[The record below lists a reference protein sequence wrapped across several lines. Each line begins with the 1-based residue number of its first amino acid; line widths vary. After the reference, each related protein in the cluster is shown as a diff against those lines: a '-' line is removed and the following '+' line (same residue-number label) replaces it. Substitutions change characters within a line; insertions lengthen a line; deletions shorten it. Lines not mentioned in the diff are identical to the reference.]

1 MTERRIFRNVQH
13 VPKIWG
19 VSYIKA
25 FAALGAGLLI
35 TTAGFM
41 LSGGSG
47 IALRIMTLVLG
58 AVITAALYGLCLWLE
73 RQDALDKDS
82 SSFIKSRLNSQSLL
96 NQRIRFKSTDS
107 EKKEITKCVTE
118 T

>member
-25 FAALGAGLLI
+25 FAALGVGLLI

-41 LSGGSG
+41 VSGGHG
-47 IALRIMTLVLG
+47 IALRIAMLVLG
-58 AVITAALYGLCLWLE
+58 AVITAALYGFCFWLE

-82 SSFIKSRLNSQSLL
+82 STFVKNKLNSQSLL
-96 NQRIRFKSTDS
+96 NQRIRFKTAV
-107 EKKEITKCVTE
+107 KKGKD
-118 T
+118 